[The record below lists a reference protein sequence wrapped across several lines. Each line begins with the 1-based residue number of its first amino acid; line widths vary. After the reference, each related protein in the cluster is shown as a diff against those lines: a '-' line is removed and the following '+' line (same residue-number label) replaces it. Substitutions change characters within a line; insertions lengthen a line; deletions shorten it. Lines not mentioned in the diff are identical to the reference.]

1 MMNTE
6 ISIILLFISLALLIT
21 YGADVI
27 YSQTTSGDGKSGFL
41 QIDPAVRG
49 IVFGAV
55 PVILSIIGFAIS
67 LRKRS
72 TLVVVLLLING
83 GLIIAGMIGLAAQGG
98 GDNTSTL
105 YGTTGLGILLIVLGI
120 VKGYISKSKTENKQD
135 SKSGKRPW
143 WKFKSD
149 EESEGAKRW
158 WWFNHRPSG

>member
-6 ISIILLFISLALLIT
+6 ISIILLFVSLALLIT

-27 YSQTTSGDGKSGFL
+27 YSQTTSGDEKIGFL

-55 PVILSIIGFAIS
+55 PVILSIIAFAIS

-72 TLVVVLLLING
+72 TLVIVLLLING

-149 EESEGAKRW
+149 
-158 WWFNHRPSG
+158 

>member
-1 MMNTE
+1 MNTK

-41 QIDPAVRG
+41 QIDPAIRG

-55 PVILSIIGFAIS
+55 PVILSIIAFAIS

-72 TLVVVLLLING
+72 TWVVVLLLING

-105 YGTTGLGILLIVLGI
+105 YGTIGLGILLIVLGI
-120 VKGYISKSKTENKQD
+120 VKGYISKSKSENKQD

-149 EESEGAKRW
+149 EDSEGAKR
-158 WWFNHRPSG
+158 

>member
-27 YSQTTSGDGKSGFL
+27 YSQTTSGDEKSGFL

-55 PVILSIIGFAIS
+55 PVILSIIAFAIS

-83 GLIIAGMIGLAAQGG
+83 GLIIAGMIGLAAQG

-149 EESEGAKRW
+149 
-158 WWFNHRPSG
+158 